1 MTTDEVLLGVGLI
14 VALAVGSQ
22 VLASRLRIPAIILLL
37 PAGFTAGAITTDVNP
52 QRLLGPPSSRW
63 YRWRSPGA
71 TSSARTPGL
80 IAAIVMGLAVANL
93 RGFDVPARR
102 PFFETLVQLIIGVLF
117 ISISATVTAA

>member
-22 VLASRLRIPAIILLL
+22 VLASRLRIPAVILLL

-52 QRLLGPPSSRW
+52 QRLLGASFQPLVSLAVAGCDILREDS
-63 YRWRSPGA
+63 
-71 TSSARTPGL
+71 GL

-102 PFFETLVQLIIGVLF
+102 PF
-117 ISISATVTAA
+117 SRPWCS